1 MGILSFERLK
11 SGLRRTRESL
21 FGKVQSIISLKPAI
35 DDDLLAHLE
44 ETLIES
50 QMTCT
55 PGNLG
60 EAKTGIDG
68 VQESLN
74 AIFVHRIVFMGIFP

>member
-1 MGILSFERLK
+1 
-11 SGLRRTRESL
+11 
-21 FGKVQSIISLKPAI
+21 
-35 DDDLLAHLE
+35 
-44 ETLIES
+44 
-50 QMTCT
+50 MTCT